1 MKVKMIALMIAMVFG
16 FGFVNAETSEKYVSS
31 TVQVVGDDDV
41 LTAEKQAKLTP
52 KAVLKDLMSGN
63 ERYMKNDLTKRDLPA
78 QVAQTAAGQYPK
90 AVILSCLDSRVPVE
104 YVFDQGV
111 GDVFTARVAGNF
123 VNEDILG
130 SMEFGAK
137 VAGSKLI
144 LVLGHEECGAIIA
157 TIDDVRLG
165 NITPMLE
172 KLQPAVRASEDFKG
186 EKSSKNPEY
195 VAHVCENNVMLTI
208 ENIRER
214 SPILKE
220 MEEKGEIMIV
230 GAVYDLD
237 TGKVSLMD

>member
-1 MKVKMIALMIAMVFG
+1 MNSITRSLSMISLMLVF
-16 FGFVNAETSEKYVSS
+16 VVSLNAQQFERSKSS
-31 TVQVVGDDDV
+31 DNDV
-41 LTAEKQAKLTP
+41 LNAKTQANLTP
-52 KAVLKDLMSGN
+52 KAVLKDLMDGN
-63 ERYMKNDLTKRDLPA
+63 ERYMNNKLTEHENIMEEVK
-78 QVAQTAAGQYPK
+78 QTASGQYPK
-90 AVILSCLDSRVPVE
+90 AVILSCIDSRVPVE

-111 GDVFTARVAGNF
+111 GDIFTARVAGNF

-137 VAGSKLI
+137 VAGSKLVM
-144 LVLGHEECGAIIA
+144 VLGHESCGAVKSAIA
-157 TIDDVRLG
+157 DVRMG

-172 KLQPAVRASEDFKG
+172 KIQPAVRASEGFKG
-186 EKSSKNPEY
+186 EKSTKNADY

-220 MEEKGEIMIV
+220 MEENGEIMIV

-237 TGKVSLMD
+237 TGEVELLD

>member
-1 MKVKMIALMIAMVFG
+1 MFI
-16 FGFVNAETSEKYVSS
+16 FVLSLNAQQFEKSGS
-31 TVQVVGDDDV
+31 KDSDV
-41 LTAEKQAKLTP
+41 LTAKTQAELTP
-52 KAVLKDLMSGN
+52 KGVLKDLMDGN
-63 ERYMKNDLTKRDLPA
+63 ERYAKNELTKRDLPA
-78 QVAQTAAGQYPK
+78 QVEATASGQYPK
-90 AVILSCLDSRVPVE
+90 AVILSCIDSRVPVE

-111 GDVFTARVAGNF
+111 GDIFTARVAGNF

-137 VAGSKLI
+137 VAGSKVI
-144 LVLGHEECGAIIA
+144 LVLGHESCGAVKSAIS
-157 TIDDVRLG
+157 DVRMG

-172 KLQPAVRASEDFKG
+172 KIQPAVRASEDFRG
-186 EKSSKNPEY
+186 EKSVNNPEY
-195 VAHVCENNVMLTI
+195 VAHVCENNVDLAI

-237 TGKVSLMD
+237 TGKVSLVD